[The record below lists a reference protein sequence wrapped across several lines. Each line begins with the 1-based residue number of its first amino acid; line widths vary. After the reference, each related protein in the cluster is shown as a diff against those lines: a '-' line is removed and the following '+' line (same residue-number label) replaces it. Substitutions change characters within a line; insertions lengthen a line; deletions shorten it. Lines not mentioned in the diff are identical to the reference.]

1 MPTIRKRTTVA
12 SDGTIGGAGVY
23 PITGSQYEYLPFDAE
38 IEFAIVAR
46 PQDASVG
53 SEMASLGEYAAS
65 VYSGSD
71 VLQQQDVITKKATFV
86 NQTKTTDT
94 AGQMDDGAI
103 VVARNGREAVSRR
116 DDFLV
121 SDVAAAGERI
131 SVELAATSNPSEG
144 MEIETVVVITPA

>member
-12 SDGTIGGAGVY
+12 NDGTIAGAGVY

-46 PQDASVG
+46 PDDAAQG
-53 SEMASLGEYAAS
+53 AEAATIGHYAAS

-71 VLQQQDVITKKATFV
+71 VLQQQDVITRKACYRL
-86 NQTKTTDT
+86 K
-94 AGQMDDGAI
+94 DDGTDI
-103 VVARNGREAVSRR
+103 VCKDPSDQISRR

-131 SVELAATSNPSEG
+131 SVELAVTTNPSQP
-144 MEIETVVVITPA
+144 MEIETVVIITPA